1 MPKSRSLSIFFLV
14 LSIPFLELPM
24 ETKLLFAMPPVE
36 REVLANGLVLL
47 VSEDHSLP
55 SITFQL
61 LIDAGSR
68 RDPAGE
74 EGLSY
79 LTARGIL
86 LGTSGRSS
94 AQINEEL
101 DFRGASLDVT
111 TGRDF
116 VVLGLRV
123 LKKDLDKG
131 LDLFMETAMQPIF
144 PEEELQREIGQAIAA
159 IQSEEEVPHAVAE
172 KAFQRTLFANGPY
185 GHPELGTKESISR
198 LTREAVLRFYQT
210 YYHPNNA
217 ILSVVGDTTFAEVKA
232 KLAPLREGWSMAQIP
247 EERFTTQFAKGP
259 EAVKINRDIA
269 QANVILG
276 NGGISRDHPDFYP
289 LTLMNFILAGGGF
302 GSRLFDE
309 VRVKRGLAY
318 DVRSFLDPGKYPG
331 SFQIILQ
338 TKNASAR
345 EAIQISLREMER
357 MQGALVST
365 EELER
370 AKQYMIG
377 SFPLRLDTQAQL
389 ASFLNQVEYY
399 KLGLRYPEEF
409 PKRISAVTRED
420 VLRVAKAYLQP
431 KTYVLVVVGNLQE
444 VGMGEGKP
452 PVR

>member
-14 LSIPFLELPM
+14 LSILLLEIPM

-55 SITFQL
+55 SVTFQL
-61 LIDAGSR
+61 LVDAGSR

-86 LGTSGRSS
+86 LGTSRRSS

-101 DFRGASLDVT
+101 DFMGASLNVI
-111 TGRDF
+111 TGRDTM
-116 VVLGLRV
+116 VLGLRV

-131 LDLFMETAMQPIF
+131 LDLFMETAMKPTF
-144 PEEELQREIGQAIAA
+144 PAEELQREIGQTLAA
-159 IQSEEEVPHAVAE
+159 IQSEEEVPQAVAE
-172 KAFQRTLFANGPY
+172 KAFQRTLFSNGPY
-185 GHPELGTKESISR
+185 GHPELGTKESLSR
-198 LTREAVLRFYQT
+198 LTREAALRFYQT
-210 YYHPNNA
+210 YYSPNNA
-217 ILSVVGDTTFAEVKA
+217 ILAVVGDTTFAEVKA
-232 KLAPLREGWSMAQIP
+232 KLAPFQEGWATAQIP
-247 EERFTTQFAKGP
+247 EEYFTTQFAKGP
-259 EAVKINRDIA
+259 EAVKVNRGIA

-276 NGGISRDHPDFYP
+276 NGGISRDNPDFYP
-289 LTLMNFILAGGGF
+289 LTLMNFILGGGGF

-309 VRVKRGLAY
+309 IRVKRGLAY
-318 DVRSFLDPGKYPG
+318 DVRSFLDPGRYPG

-345 EAIQISLREMER
+345 EAIRISLREMER
-357 MQGALVST
+357 MQGEWVSQ

-399 KLGLRYPEEF
+399 KLGLRYAEDF
-409 PKRISAVTRED
+409 PKLITTVTRED
-420 VLRVAKAYLQP
+420 VLRVAKTYLQP
-431 KTYVLVVVGNLQE
+431 KTYILVIVGNLQE
-444 VGMGEGKP
+444 VGMSEGGP
-452 PVR
+452 PSR

>member
-1 MPKSRSLSIFFLV
+1 MPKSRSLPIFFLI
-14 LSIPFLELPM
+14 LSIPFLELTM

-55 SITFQL
+55 SITFRL
-61 LIDAGSR
+61 LVDAGSR
-68 RDPAGE
+68 RDPTGE

-79 LTARGIL
+79 LTGRGML

-101 DFRGASLDVT
+101 DFMGASLDVT
-111 TGRDF
+111 TGRDTT
-116 VVLGLRV
+116 VLGLRV
-123 LKKDLDKG
+123 LKKDLDRG
-131 LDLFMETAMQPIF
+131 LDLLMETVMKPTF
-144 PEEELQREIGQAIAA
+144 PAEELQREIGQTLAA
-159 IQSEEEVPHAVAE
+159 IQSEEEVPQAVAG
-172 KAFQRTLFANGPY
+172 KAFQKTLFSNGPY
-185 GHPELGTKESISR
+185 GHPELGTKESLSR
-198 LTREAVLRFYQT
+198 LAREAVLRFYRT

-217 ILSVVGDTTFAEVKA
+217 ILTVVGDTTFAEVKA
-232 KLAPLREGWSMAQIP
+232 KLAPLREGWATAPIP
-247 EERFTTQFAKGP
+247 EEHFTTQFAGES
-259 EAVKINRDIA
+259 EAVRINREIA

-276 NGGISRDHPDFYP
+276 NGGISRDNPDFYP
-289 LTLMNFILAGGGF
+289 LTLMNFILGGGGF

-309 VRVKRGLAY
+309 IRVKRGLAY

-338 TKNASAR
+338 TKNASAK

-357 MQGALVST
+357 MQGEWVSP

-389 ASFLNQVEYY
+389 ANFINQVEYY

-409 PKRISAVTRED
+409 PKLIAAVTRED
-420 VLRVAKAYLQP
+420 VLRVAKTYLQP
-431 KTYVLVVVGNLQE
+431 KAYILVIVGNLQE
-444 VGMGEGKP
+444 VGSSEVKP
-452 PVR
+452 TSR